1 MPPVIAPITG
11 ITRSPTS
18 EFTIPEKAAPMMT
31 PTAKSTTLP
40 RSANFLNSSSMTVHL
55 AAHGP
60 FGRRSPTLVDQTR
73 VNHRLPHG
81 GLGVPAS
88 RHHRQPHCV
97 GALADERH
105 RILDRCRAGFNEQ
118 IDVQRRQ
125 LVL

>member
-11 ITRSPTS
+11 ITTSPTR
-18 EFTIPEKAAPMMT
+18 EFTIPEKAAPMIT

-55 AAHGP
+55 TAHGLLR
-60 FGRRSPTLVDQTR
+60 FLTG
-73 VNHRLPHG
+73 
-81 GLGVPAS
+81 

-97 GALADERH
+97 GTLADERH
-105 RILDRCRAGFNEQ
+105 RILDRRRTGFNKQ